1 MSRLMATP
9 SGQPTGSSRRST
21 LQQLT
26 TRVERTMLIEVAAV
40 SVGTGLADATTL
52 VGISA
57 LAVALTRGDDTV
69 QVAGMEWG
77 TTTLL
82 LVSLAAAV
90 TRLFLGAWAARRS
103 GALAA
108 RVVHRHRVLVIE
120 RFLRA
125 PWPHVSSIDIG
136 TLQQISAT
144 NSQIAGAHALIWSTG
159 LTAAVSL
166 GVLTIVALA
175 LQPVAALAV
184 LLLGVAAAFVMRPM
198 QRRARHA
205 GDIEATLARDLSVDI
220 ARLAASDLVTK
231 TFDTGAEV
239 QQRFDAAS
247 AEQVVAYR
255 RGRTLALLSPV
266 LFQTVVAAVVL
277 ISVAILAAADLD
289 DLAAVGAV
297 ALLALRSM
305 SYAQV
310 VQQSVQTLDAQRGY
324 LEQLLM
330 FETDLEDAAIVD
342 GTVETP
348 PVAAID
354 LCGVVVDRPSG
365 RHRLGPIDLHIARNE
380 VVGITGPSG
389 AGKSTLLEV
398 LVRVRRPSSGTLLV
412 NDIDATGCTSASW
425 SSRVALVPQQPLM
438 IAGTVADNVRWFR
451 PLDDDAVHRAC
462 ELAAVADEVVRWPQ
476 GYETPVGDGGSALS
490 VGQRQ
495 RLCLA
500 RALAGNPDVIVLDE
514 ATSALDAASEAA
526 ITRALAGLR
535 GSLTVVLV
543 AHGAAALAMCDRVI
557 TIDDGRI
564 VPSPSTASP

>member
-1 MSRLMATP
+1 MSTA
-9 SGQPTGSSRRST
+9 SGHSTGSTSRRSL

-26 TRVERTMLIEVAAV
+26 TRGERTMLAEVAAV
-40 SVGTGLADATTL
+40 SVATGLADATTL
-52 VGISA
+52 VGISG

-69 QVAGMEWG
+69 DVAGVQWG

-90 TRLFLGAWAARRS
+90 MRLFLGAWAARRS

-136 TLQQISAT
+136 TLQQIAAT

-166 GVLTIVALA
+166 GVLTVVALA

-231 TFDTGAEV
+231 SFDTGPAV

-277 ISVAILAAADLD
+277 ISVAILAATDLD

-305 SYAQV
+305 TYAQV

-324 LEQLLM
+324 LEQLLK
-330 FETDLEDAAIVD
+330 FETELGTAAIVD

-348 PVAAID
+348 PVAALT
-354 LCGVVVDRPSG
+354 LCGAVVDRPSG
-365 RHRLGPIDLHIARNE
+365 RHRLGPVDLRIGRNE

-398 LVRVRRPSSGTLLV
+398 LVRLRLPSSGTLLV
-412 NDIDATGCTSASW
+412 NDVDATSCTSASW

-476 GYETPVGDGGSALS
+476 GYDTPVGDGGSALS

-500 RALAGNPDVIVLDE
+500 RALAGNPDVIALDE

-564 VPSPSTASP
+564 VPSP

>member
-1 MSRLMATP
+1 M
-9 SGQPTGSSRRST
+9 
-21 LQQLT
+21 
-26 TRVERTMLIEVAAV
+26 
-40 SVGTGLADATTL
+40 
-52 VGISA
+52 
-57 LAVALTRGDDTV
+57 AVALTRGDDTV

-103 GALAA
+103 GTLAA

-166 GVLTIVALA
+166 GVLTVVALA

-277 ISVAILAAADLD
+277 ISVAILAATDLD

-324 LEQLLM
+324 LEQLLT
-330 FETDLEDAAIVD
+330 FETELGDAAIVD

-348 PVAAID
+348 PVAALD

-412 NDIDATGCTSASW
+412 NDVDATTCTSASW

-564 VPSPSTASP
+564 VPLAVATVAGAGIRSRRRSSGIRRRVGFGLRCSTSRARSAAQRDSTRARCSSSGTSSIWT

>member
-9 SGQPTGSSRRST
+9 SGQSTGTSRRST
-21 LQQLT
+21 LHQLT

-57 LAVALTRGDDTV
+57 LAVALTRGDDTIH
-69 QVAGMEWG
+69 VAGMEWG

-324 LEQLLM
+324 LEQLLT
-330 FETDLEDAAIVD
+330 FETDLGDAAIVD

-348 PVAAID
+348 PVAALD

-412 NDIDATGCTSASW
+412 NDVDATTCTSASW

-476 GYETPVGDGGSALS
+476 GYDTPVGDGGSALS

-500 RALAGNPDVIVLDE
+500 RALAGDPDVIVLDE

-543 AHGAAALAMCDRVI
+543 AHGAAALAMCDRV
-557 TIDDGRI
+557 DHHR
-564 VPSPSTASP
+564 